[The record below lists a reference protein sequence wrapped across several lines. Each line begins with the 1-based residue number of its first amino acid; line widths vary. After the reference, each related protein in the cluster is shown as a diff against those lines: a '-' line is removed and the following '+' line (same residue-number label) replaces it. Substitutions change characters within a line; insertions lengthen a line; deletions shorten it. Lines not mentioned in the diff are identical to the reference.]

1 MVQHRKK
8 RHSLRLLTN
17 GYYKLH
23 NDRMRFISY
32 EETPVRIFKKR
43 RRMPELDEVFIKGEV
58 CRNFID
64 EFSTSEPQ
72 SLETRAVMLASDTPH
87 WWKASLLSR
96 CCTIVRKMIPL
107 ALFLL
112 LGFFFFLG
120 YMCVNKYMSQPEEH
134 SMQHS
139 DRHIYDILL
148 KEIYLLKQIIK
159 DYRLENEDTVH
170 KALSLHRADDIGMA
184 DYALKSLG
192 ASVLTSSENHKIRYC
207 SLFGIKFWC
216 KNKGPETVLQP
227 DIYPGN
233 CWGFRGSKGHLV
245 ISLPYPIRITHV
257 TLQHLPRVLSPSHNM
272 KSAPKDFAVYGL
284 EENRNEGKHLGT
296 FTYDQDGEPI
306 QTFKLPDCP
315 SQLFQLVELRILSN
329 WGHHDYTCVY
339 RFRIHSEPSC
349 K

>member
-1 MVQHRKK
+1 
-8 RHSLRLLTN
+8 
-17 GYYKLH
+17 
-23 NDRMRFISY
+23 
-32 EETPVRIFKKR
+32 
-43 RRMPELDEVFIKGEV
+43 MPELGEVFIKGEV
-58 CRNFID
+58 CRNLID
-64 EFSTSEPQ
+64 EFSTSDSQ

-112 LGFFFFLG
+112 LGFLFFLG
-120 YMCVNKYMSQPEEH
+120 YMCVNKYMSQNEEH
-134 SMQHS
+134 SLQHS
-139 DRHIYDILL
+139 DTHIYDILL
-148 KEIYLLKQIIK
+148 
-159 DYRLENEDTVH
+159 DTVH
-170 KALSLHRADDIGMA
+170 RALSLHRADDIGMA

-192 ASVLTSSENHKIRYC
+192 ATVLTSSENHKIRYC
-207 SLFGIKFWC
+207 SLLGIKFWC

-227 DIYPGN
+227 DMYPGN
-233 CWGFRGSKGHLV
+233 CWGFRGSEGHLV

-296 FTYDQDGEPI
+296 FTYDQDSEPI
-306 QTFKLPDCP
+306 QTFKLLDCP
-315 SQLFQLVELRILSN
+315 SRLFRLVELRILSN
-329 WGHHDYTCVY
+329 WGHPDYTCVY
-339 RFRIHSEPSC
+339 RFRIHSQPSC